1 MNMTDQDFRMHVDS
15 LASIKLKEPKDM
27 YSQCEI
33 YWNEILSQQ
42 NMFNRSIKLA
52 LLIYLIKV

>member
-1 MNMTDQDFRMHVDS
+1 MTDEEFRTHVNS

-27 YSQCEI
+27 YNQCEI

-42 NMFNRSIKLA
+42 NMWNRSRF
-52 LLIYLIKV
+52 YLISLI